1 MLTASDS
8 GELMFM
14 PSRMFIYPIIP
25 ETGFVVM
32 CVMRGDDAGVTGSP
46 KSIASYGQ
54 LNSPFSS
61 FSVLSSHL

>member
-32 CVMRGDDAGVTGSP
+32 CGKHRCKFLSAP
-46 KSIASYGQ
+46 NLIANIGYG
-54 LNSPFSS
+54 F
-61 FSVLSSHL
+61 SSHLI